1 MDITKEV
8 LINLYKTMVTIR
20 RFEERAAKLHEKGR
34 IPGNIHPYIG
44 EEAVA
49 TGVIQALSRDDL
61 ITSTHRGHGHM
72 IAKGGNVKAMM
83 AELYGKETGCCK
95 GKGGSMHIADFSI
108 GSLGACGIVGGGIP
122 IATGSA
128 LASKLDKDEKVTVC
142 FFGEGASNQGSFHEC
157 LNMASLWKLPV
168 IYVIENN
175 LYAITTS
182 IKETVAGKLQNRG
195 IPYDIPTKKVDGNN
209 VLEVYEKAM
218 EMVKKARVGN
228 GPSLLVCNTYRILG
242 HFVGEQVLPWRYRT
256 KDEVSQWSKKCPIQQ
271 FRKYLIERSLL
282 GSEILDTID
291 LEVEKMIDESVEFA
305 EGSAYPSEESALAD
319 VFAYNK
325 GGY

>member
-1 MDITKEV
+1 MGTTKEIMV
-8 LINLYKTMVTIR
+8 KLYRTMITIR
-20 RFEERAAKLHEKGR
+20 KFEERAVKLHEKGK
-34 IPGNIHPYIG
+34 IPGSIHLYIG

-49 TGVIQALSRDDL
+49 AGVIQALNPDDK

-83 AELYGKETGCCK
+83 AELFGKETGCCK

-122 IATGSA
+122 LATGSA
-128 LASKLDKDEKVTVC
+128 LASKLNKDGKVTVC

-175 LYAITTS
+175 LYALTTS

-195 IPYDIPTKKVDGNN
+195 IPYDIPTETVDGNN
-209 VLEVYEKAM
+209 VLEVYDKAV
-218 EMVKKARVGN
+218 EMVKRARAGN
-228 GPSLLVCNTYRILG
+228 GPSLLICNTYRLLG
-242 HFVGEQVLPWRYRT
+242 HFAGEQVLPWRYRT
-256 KDEVSQWSKKCPIQQ
+256 KDEVFQWREKCPIKR
-271 FRKYLIERSLL
+271 FREYLIQQNLL
-282 GSEILDTID
+282 DSDVLDTID
-291 LEVEKMIDESVEFA
+291 LEVKKLIEESVEFA
-305 EGSAYPSEESALAD
+305 EVSTYPCEESALAD
-319 VFAYNK
+319 VFA
-325 GGY
+325 